1 MNMMKVVMNNVES
14 LGSGIP
20 RILRAYGE
28 DCFKF
33 TDNFIRITLPITVH
47 EGTKSAPS
55 DQVSDQVNRLI
66 HSMGDGEL
74 SVDEILKVYKLLY
87 KQVYKSKGYFKRH
100 TIQPAMLE
108 GYVEMIY
115 PDKPNH
121 PKQKYRLTAKGL
133 RLLDSLKHNK

>member
-1 MNMMKVVMNNVES
+1 MVKIVS
-14 LGSGIP
+14 
-20 RILRAYGE
+20 
-28 DCFKF
+28 KF
-33 TDNFIRITLPITVH
+33 TDNFIRIILPISVQD
-47 EGTKSAPS
+47 GTQLAPS

-66 HSMGDGEL
+66 HSIGDGDL

>member
-1 MNMMKVVMNNVES
+1 MELLES

-20 RILRAYGE
+20 CILRAYGE
-28 DCFKF
+28 DCFNF
-33 TDNFIRITLPITVH
+33 TDNFIRITLPISAH

-121 PKQKYRLTAKGL
+121 PKQKYRLTAKGIAL
-133 RLLDSLKHNK
+133 KDSQTNNK

>member
-1 MNMMKVVMNNVES
+1 MVNNVES

-33 TDNFIRITLPITVH
+33 TDNFIRITLPVTAH

-55 DQVSDQVNRLI
+55 DQANRLI
-66 HSMGDGEL
+66 HSIGDDEL

-87 KQVYKSKGYFKRH
+87 KQVYKLKGYFKRH

-108 GYVEMIY
+108 GAVEMIY

-121 PKQKYRLTAKGL
+121 PKQKYRLTAKGIAL
-133 RLLDSLKHNK
+133 KNSLTSNK

>member
-1 MNMMKVVMNNVES
+1 MVES

-33 TDNFIRITLPITVH
+33 TDNFIRITLPISVQD
-47 EGTKSAPS
+47 GTQSAP
-55 DQVSDQVNRLI
+55 SDQVNRLI

-87 KQVYKSKGYFKRH
+87 KQIYKSKGYFKRH

-133 RLLDSLKHNK
+133 RILSSLNNTKKI